1 MVKDKKRVG
10 YIVSSIPTLYLVTF
24 FLIPLVILLSISVS
38 HRVPGAFYEPG
49 FTMAHY
55 ARFISGFFG
64 EILFNSILLSALA
77 SAAAILIMFP
87 FTWILTR
94 LSRFVQILI
103 LICIL
108 AVLSLSEVIVGF
120 AWSTLLSKSAGISN
134 LFVWLGIVENAS
146 SWTPSFTAVL
156 SGLIYITLPYCFLV
170 LFPVLSRI
178 DPEFNEAAQTLGA
191 SPLKA
196 FFTIIIPISR
206 NAILASY
213 IMGFVFTLGSFLI
226 PNLLGRPQHWT
237 LTVHITDQT
246 IYQANMPFGSAMAMF
261 LLFTAITLVWFSQSL
276 LGKKE

>member
-1 MVKDKKRVG
+1 M
-10 YIVSSIPTLYLVTF
+10 SI
-24 FLIPLVILLSISVS
+24 
-38 HRVPGAFYEPG
+38 
-49 FTMAHY
+49 
-55 ARFISGFFG
+55 
-64 EILFNSILLSALA
+64 
-77 SAAAILIMFP
+77 
-87 FTWILTR
+87 
-94 LSRFVQILI
+94 
-103 LICIL
+103 
-108 AVLSLSEVIVGF
+108 
-120 AWSTLLSKSAGISN
+120 
-134 LFVWLGIVENAS
+134 
-146 SWTPSFTAVL
+146 
-156 SGLIYITLPYCFLV
+156 FLV